1 MGSNLKAALVLLGKK
16 TNLHIQREGLKG
28 KLNNKLLK
36 SLRSGWRKHNYMRK
50 LNWFPAGIGKAGV
63 AKPRVMG
70 WGVPEE
76 VSWAQA
82 HVPVIRGAGLL
93 CHSGSLEEL
102 AESRGAVLVLLSSVA
117 YPRTS

>member
-1 MGSNLKAALVLLGKK
+1 M
-16 TNLHIQREGLKG
+16 
-28 KLNNKLLK
+28 
-36 SLRSGWRKHNYMRK
+36 
-50 LNWFPAGIGKAGV
+50 
-63 AKPRVMG
+63 
-70 WGVPEE
+70 
-76 VSWAQA
+76 SWAQA